1 LTVHITALIIYSVG
15 TAGISHLK
23 NHDLADTLFEIF
35 GRVGNLKF
43 FGVALRNKDSRMKK
57 LR

>member
-1 LTVHITALIIYSVG
+1 LTVHISALIIYPG
-15 TAGISHLK
+15 DTTGLSHLK

-43 FGVALRNKDSRMKK
+43 FGVALRNKDSRIKK
-57 LR
+57 